1 MNKQNNLFN
10 KENITM
16 LLAGTFLAFLADK
29 FLNPVFSY
37 LYSLL
42 INTGVGI
49 VRNISDSTYKQI
61 SNGYTEQSATM
72 ILTFLCIAIL
82 EIPLIIYMKYPDT
95 LKEKEYA
102 IDYSSDDS
110 RLTISKIKAE
120 IREARHKIK
129 LYYFGT
135 LICSVILSLSV
146 MFMYARLVFI
156 QREIFTLTNNIEI
169 VSPYISDIEYK
180 TLKSDFHLMENH
192 EDYNQL
198 IFRLQKF
205 ADDNSLKLKK

>member
-42 INTGVGI
+42 INTGGGI

-120 IREARHKIK
+120 IREARHKTK

>member
-42 INTGVGI
+42 INTGGGI

>member
-1 MNKQNNLFN
+1 
-10 KENITM
+10 
-16 LLAGTFLAFLADK
+16 
-29 FLNPVFSY
+29 
-37 LYSLL
+37 
-42 INTGVGI
+42 
-49 VRNISDSTYKQI
+49 
-61 SNGYTEQSATM
+61 
-72 ILTFLCIAIL
+72 
-82 EIPLIIYMKYPDT
+82 MKYPDT

-120 IREARHKIK
+120 IREARHKTK

>member
-205 ADDNSLKLKK
+205 ADDNSLKLKI

>member
-42 INTGVGI
+42 INTGGGI

-61 SNGYTEQSATM
+61 SNGYTGQSATM

>member
-16 LLAGTFLAFLADK
+16 LLAGTFLALLADK